1 MISTIAAILLVLAV
15 GMCLVLFPFICLDDL
30 EVTEAAAQ
38 ARGLYSLLIRTI
50 SRGCG
55 AIEIEEGRATPDMPA
70 YSRQQLVRRR
80 KKPRQGYGG
89 AQVRGRLSVERG
101 RQTHPSRKR
110 RAVYGLDRA
119 SALIE
124 RPADSPSV
132 QSDRIAIPA
141 A

>member
-1 MISTIAAILLVLAV
+1 MISTIAGILLVLAV

-55 AIEIEEGRATPDMPA
+55 AIEIKEGRATPDMPA

-89 AQVRGRLSVERG
+89 AQVRGDSLWRGVAKHILAEKEERS
-101 RQTHPSRKR
+101 T
-110 RAVYGLDRA
+110 GLTG
-119 SALIE
+119 LL
-124 RPADSPSV
+124 P
-132 QSDRIAIPA
+132 
-141 A
+141 